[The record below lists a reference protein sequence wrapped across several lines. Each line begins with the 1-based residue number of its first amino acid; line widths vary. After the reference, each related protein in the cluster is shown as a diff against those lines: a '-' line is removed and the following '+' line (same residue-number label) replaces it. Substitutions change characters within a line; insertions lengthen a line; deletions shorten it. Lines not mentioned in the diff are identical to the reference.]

1 MSRGTLIFQVTAFLS
16 LSMPNAGAQSAP
28 GNGVT
33 ISGGT
38 AKLLADGARAL
49 PEAIYSV
56 SKAFNTPAGFE
67 EVKVRDPRDMLDVTS
82 PKYVPKSKDD
92 RAFDTRGGPLDVTF
106 PSPALAASP
115 DDIRAAL
122 QAVLNEYHRRGYP
135 GRYSFEVTPGAHPWI
150 YVYPVSATDES
161 GKAVAVK
168 AITRNPIALTVREGQ
183 QPDEILEAILDTAG
197 RISGEKL
204 LYVGMGQLH
213 IPGGITRID
222 VTSGPVFAVLDSF
235 SNACGRH
242 FWQLLYVP
250 SPSWKNY
257 FFSFRY

>member
-28 GNGVT
+28 GDGVT
-33 ISGGT
+33 ISGGA
-38 AKLLADGARAL
+38 AKLHADGPGVL
-49 PEAIYSV
+49 SEAIHGL

-67 EVKVRDPRDMLDVTS
+67 EVKVRDPRDILDVTS
-82 PKYVPKSKDD
+82 PKYVPKSKDG
-92 RAFDTRGGPLDVTF
+92 RAFKPRGGPLDVTF

-135 GRYSFEVTPGAHPWI
+135 GHYSFEVTPGAHPWI
-150 YVYPVSATDES
+150 YVYPVSTTDES
-161 GKAVAVK
+161 GKTAAVK
-168 AITRNPIALTVREGQ
+168 AITRNPIALTLRE
-183 QPDEILEAILDTAG
+183 DEKAVEILQATLDTAV
-197 RISGEKL
+197 RTSGEKII
-204 LYVGMGQLH
+204 YGGVGVISFQ
-213 IPGGITRID
+213 PGITRID
-222 VTSGPVFAVLDSF
+222 VTSGPIFAVLDSL

-242 FWQLLYVP
+242 FWALLYEP

-257 FFSFRY
+257 FFSFRD